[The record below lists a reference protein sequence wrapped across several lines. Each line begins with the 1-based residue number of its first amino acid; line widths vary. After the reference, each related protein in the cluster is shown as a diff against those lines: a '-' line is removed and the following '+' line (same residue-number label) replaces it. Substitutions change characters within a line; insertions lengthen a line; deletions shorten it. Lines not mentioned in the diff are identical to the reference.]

1 MSDQFRDTLLFICD
15 NRGNEA
21 SFEDLY
27 QKLLDEL
34 RDEESSSAYREK
46 LEEIKEKQA
55 EVYRQAKDI
64 QGSAW
69 PEFENFV
76 SEFEKAVTHFS
87 KAS

>member
-1 MSDQFRDTLLFICD
+1 MSDQFRDTLLFIRD

-55 EVYRQAKDI
+55 EVYRQAKDT

-87 KAS
+87 KTS

>member
-1 MSDQFRDTLLFICD
+1 MSDQIRDTLLFIRD

-34 RDEESSSAYREK
+34 RDENSSSAYREK

-55 EVYRQAKDI
+55 EVYRQAKDT